1 LSQSAYGSEQQLSF
15 IKKANIM
22 TEKQDMIKEF
32 FDKVGF
38 RERIV
43 IGMYDEAR
51 VYFHID
57 FSDELA
63 NGLVSVALLDE
74 NVYYGIEELISNLEA
89 ILEGVRGYKP
99 AKNEE
104 IH

>member
-1 LSQSAYGSEQQLSF
+1 
-15 IKKANIM
+15 M

-38 RERIV
+38 KERII
-43 IGMYDEAR
+43 IGMYDETR

-99 AKNEE
+99 TKNEDL
-104 IH
+104 H

>member
-1 LSQSAYGSEQQLSF
+1 
-15 IKKANIM
+15 M
-22 TEKQDMIKEF
+22 TEKQDKIKEF

-38 RERIV
+38 SERII
-43 IGMYDEAR
+43 IGMYDETR

-99 AKNEE
+99 TKNEE
-104 IH
+104 LH

>member
-1 LSQSAYGSEQQLSF
+1 
-15 IKKANIM
+15 M

-38 RERIV
+38 RERII
-43 IGMYDEAR
+43 IGMYDETR

-63 NGLVSVALLDE
+63 NGLISVALLDE
-74 NVYYGIEELISNLEA
+74 NVYYSIEELISNLEA

-99 AKNEE
+99 TKNEE
-104 IH
+104 LH

>member
-1 LSQSAYGSEQQLSF
+1 
-15 IKKANIM
+15 M
-22 TEKQDMIKEF
+22 TEKQDKIKEF

-38 RERIV
+38 RERII
-43 IGMYDEAR
+43 IGMYDETR

-99 AKNEE
+99 TKNEAL
-104 IH
+104 H

>member
-1 LSQSAYGSEQQLSF
+1 
-15 IKKANIM
+15 M

-38 RERIV
+38 RERII
-43 IGMYDEAR
+43 IGMYDETR

-99 AKNEE
+99 TKNEE
-104 IH
+104 LH

>member
-1 LSQSAYGSEQQLSF
+1 
-15 IKKANIM
+15 M

-38 RERIV
+38 KERII
-43 IGMYDEAR
+43 IGMYDETR

-74 NVYYGIEELISNLEA
+74 NVYYGLEELISNLEA

>member
-1 LSQSAYGSEQQLSF
+1 
-15 IKKANIM
+15 M

-38 RERIV
+38 KERII
-43 IGMYDEAR
+43 IGMYDETR

-63 NGLVSVALLDE
+63 NGLISVALLDE
-74 NVYYGIEELISNLEA
+74 NVYYSIEELISNLEA

-99 AKNEE
+99 TKNEE
-104 IH
+104 LH

>member
-1 LSQSAYGSEQQLSF
+1 
-15 IKKANIM
+15 M
-22 TEKQDMIKEF
+22 TEKQDKIKEF

-38 RERIV
+38 RERII
-43 IGMYDEAR
+43 IGMYDETR

-89 ILEGVRGYKP
+89 ILDGVRGYKP
-99 AKNEE
+99 TKNEE
-104 IH
+104 LH

>member
-1 LSQSAYGSEQQLSF
+1 
-15 IKKANIM
+15 M
-22 TEKQDMIKEF
+22 TEKQDKIKEF

-38 RERIV
+38 RERII
-43 IGMYDEAR
+43 IGMYDETR

-99 AKNEE
+99 TKNEE
-104 IH
+104 LH

>member
-1 LSQSAYGSEQQLSF
+1 
-15 IKKANIM
+15 M

-38 RERIV
+38 KERII
-43 IGMYDEAR
+43 IGMYDETR

-74 NVYYGIEELISNLEA
+74 NVYYGLEELISNLEA

-99 AKNEE
+99 TKNEDL
-104 IH
+104 H

>member
-1 LSQSAYGSEQQLSF
+1 
-15 IKKANIM
+15 M
-22 TEKQDMIKEF
+22 TEKQDMIREF

-89 ILEGVRGYKP
+89 ILEGVRGFKP
-99 AKNEE
+99 ANNEE
-104 IH
+104 VH